1 MKRPASIALVLALL
15 GAFVHGQEP
24 EPQKP
29 PVFRAQVDLVEVKAF
44 VTDRDGRPVT
54 DLTADDFEVL
64 EDGVRQTIGSVGVV
78 NIPVDADEGN
88 LPAFREAEVEP
99 DVRTN
104 EMREGR
110 LYVIAVDQVT
120 PINAM
125 RSRMFLRT
133 FVDRYVGAADQVA
146 VVHLGQADRSDAQ
159 EFTSDRALVLRA
171 IERISG
177 WDIPGSIARNRMMAL
192 RDLMEFLGRIRGRH
206 KAVLML
212 TEDVSVDMFNAVD
225 TPLSAATESAATDVA
240 REAMRAALRGNVSIY
255 PIDPRGLSLADVV
268 DGSSESG
275 ATIEVDQARRA
286 ASLARQM
293 NLRSFG
299 YVTGGFAHVAS
310 NNFEGTFARIV
321 LENSAYYVIGY
332 YPGNERHDGRFRQ
345 LQVRVRRAGLQVRTI
360 NGYLAPAGT
369 TPVRTA
375 SSPVADVISGPLA
388 QPRLPLRVFAAP
400 YRTTGED
407 AAVVI
412 AVEIDGRSLEL
423 PRNGDLY
430 TGRLEVGYFST
441 HARGRTPGQRYTVD
455 LQLRPES
462 YEQLRRTGLRV
473 LLEPRLRPGQH
484 QLRIGVAHLG
494 ALSGS
499 VIYDINVPDFTGT
512 PLAMGG
518 VALISAAG
526 AGVRTTGDHPT
537 VGARLPAPITA
548 TREFAIGDRLTV
560 FTEVYDNTRASNAQI
575 VRLRVEVQSPAGEVL
590 RTATGEQRASAQDA
604 RRAHAFQVPVPLDN
618 LPAGR

>member
-255 PIDPRGLSLADVV
+255 PSTLAD
-268 DGSSESG
+268 
-275 ATIEVDQARRA
+275 
-286 ASLARQM
+286 
-293 NLRSFG
+293 
-299 YVTGGFAHVAS
+299 
-310 NNFEGTFARIV
+310 
-321 LENSAYYVIGY
+321 
-332 YPGNERHDGRFRQ
+332 
-345 LQVRVRRAGLQVRTI
+345 
-360 NGYLAPAGT
+360 
-369 TPVRTA
+369 
-375 SSPVADVISGPLA
+375 
-388 QPRLPLRVFAAP
+388 
-400 YRTTGED
+400 
-407 AAVVI
+407 
-412 AVEIDGRSLEL
+412 
-423 PRNGDLY
+423 
-430 TGRLEVGYFST
+430 
-441 HARGRTPGQRYTVD
+441 
-455 LQLRPES
+455 
-462 YEQLRRTGLRV
+462 
-473 LLEPRLRPGQH
+473 
-484 QLRIGVAHLG
+484 
-494 ALSGS
+494 
-499 VIYDINVPDFTGT
+499 
-512 PLAMGG
+512 
-518 VALISAAG
+518 
-526 AGVRTTGDHPT
+526 
-537 VGARLPAPITA
+537 
-548 TREFAIGDRLTV
+548 
-560 FTEVYDNTRASNAQI
+560 
-575 VRLRVEVQSPAGEVL
+575 
-590 RTATGEQRASAQDA
+590 
-604 RRAHAFQVPVPLDN
+604 
-618 LPAGR
+618 